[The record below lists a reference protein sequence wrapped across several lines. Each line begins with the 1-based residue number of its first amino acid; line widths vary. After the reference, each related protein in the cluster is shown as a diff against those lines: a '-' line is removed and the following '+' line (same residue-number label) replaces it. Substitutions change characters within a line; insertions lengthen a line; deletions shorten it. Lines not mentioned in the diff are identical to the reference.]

1 MDQFDEYELKEED
14 GDYGEDEDVDED
26 VDEDA
31 GDKWSDE
38 EERRDKD
45 DDNQLQAGFS
55 DVGRTSIADDC
66 GGTSVIISGKLS
78 DLNKDINKL
87 THDPL
92 ERFKIYVGAISHSMT
107 ENGVYDINVNDRN
120 YMCRVAS
127 SLKNAKYLNPTAYI
141 LGFIA
146 TNGGRI
152 SSNGKREINKKKIT
166 QIFNFLS
173 VLNDDSVKPPDV
185 IRYSRFWLTLNFE
198 L

>member
-1 MDQFDEYELKEED
+1 MDQFDEYELKEDNEYDDEYDEED
-14 GDYGEDEDVDED
+14 G
-26 VDEDA
+26 A
-31 GDKWSDE
+31 DKWSDDE
-38 EERRDKD
+38 RGNRRDEERGDET
-45 DDNQLQAGFS
+45 QLQAGFS

-107 ENGVYDINVNDRN
+107 ENGVYDISVDDRN

-127 SLKNAKYLNPTAYI
+127 SLNNAKNLNPTAYI

-146 TNGGRI
+146 TNGGRV

-166 QIFNFLS
+166 QIFSFLG

-185 IRYSRFWLTLNFE
+185 IRYSRVLFKFDFE

>member
-14 GDYGEDEDVDED
+14 GDYGEDEDFDE
-26 VDEDA
+26 EDA
-31 GDKWSDE
+31 GDKWSDD

-87 THDPL
+87 THDQL

-107 ENGVYDINVNDRN
+107 EN
-120 YMCRVAS
+120 
-127 SLKNAKYLNPTAYI
+127 
-141 LGFIA
+141 
-146 TNGGRI
+146 
-152 SSNGKREINKKKIT
+152 
-166 QIFNFLS
+166 
-173 VLNDDSVKPPDV
+173 
-185 IRYSRFWLTLNFE
+185 
-198 L
+198 